1 MRRALF
7 AASLFCLGLFSHG
20 LSSPAAAQTQCGGS
34 FSAFV
39 DGLKAEAVNQGIPRD
54 VVDGFFRTVRHDQAV
69 LQRDRAQG
77 FFARP
82 FIEFSRQ
89 LISQNRLDRG
99 SQMAR
104 QHAAL
109 FERARREYGVPPAI
123 MLSFLAF
130 ETDYGSFQGD
140 FNTANA
146 LVTLAHDCRRPELFR
161 PQALAM
167 IELYRRGMIDPAT
180 TVGAWAGEIGMVQML
195 PGDILRLGVDGDGD
209 GRVDLRGSL
218 PDAVLSGA
226 ALLRHHGWRPNEPW
240 LHEVRIPQGLDL
252 TRTGLRTQMPVADW
266 QRLGV
271 APRHGSLPQGGMQA
285 SVILPQGHRGPAF
298 MIFPNFRV
306 LFDWNQ
312 SFTYVVTAAY
322 FATRLEGA
330 PIYDAGNPEQGL
342 EREQMRE
349 LQRRLQ
355 ARGLNT
361 GGTTGILGA
370 NTRAAV
376 QDIQAQLGLP
386 ADGWPTP
393 DLLRRL

>member
-1 MRRALF
+1 MRSVFF
-7 AASLFCLGLFSHG
+7 AGLLAMG
-20 LSSPAAAQTQCGGS
+20 LAPAQAQTPCGGS
-34 FSAFV
+34 FGAFV
-39 DGLKAEAVNQGIPRD
+39 EGLKTEAAANGIPRD
-54 VVDGFFRTVRHDQAV
+54 VADRFFRTVQQDQAV

-99 SQMAR
+99 IQMR
-104 QHAAL
+104 QRHAAI
-109 FERARREYGVPPAI
+109 FERAEREFGVPPAI

-161 PQALAM
+161 PQVLAM
-167 IELYRRGMIDPAT
+167 MELHRRGLIDPAT
-180 TVGAWAGEIGMVQML
+180 TTGAWAGEIGMVQML
-195 PGDILRLGVDGDGD
+195 PGDLLRLGVDGDGD

-218 PDAVLSGA
+218 ADAVLSGA
-226 ALLRHHGWRPNEPW
+226 ALLRHHGWRANEPW
-240 LHEVRIPQGLDL
+240 LVEVSIPAGLDL
-252 TRTGLRTQMPVADW
+252 SLTGLRRQLSVSEWA
-266 QRLGV
+266 RLGV
-271 APRHGSLPQGGMQA
+271 TARGASLPGGGMQA

-298 MIFPNFRV
+298 MILPNFRV
-306 LFDWNQ
+306 LFEWNQ

-322 FATRLEGA
+322 FATRLNGA
-330 PIYDAGNPEQGL
+330 PVYQAGNPDPGL
-342 EREQMRE
+342 NQDQMRD

-355 ARGLNT
+355 ARGMET

-376 QDIQAQLGLP
+376 QDVQRELGLP

-393 DLLRRL
+393 ELLRRL

>member
-1 MRRALF
+1 MRRALI
-7 AASLFCLGLFSHG
+7 AATLLSLGLVA
-20 LSSPAAAQTQCGGS
+20 PAAAQQCGGS
-34 FSAFV
+34 FPAFV
-39 DGLKAEAVNQGIPRD
+39 EGLKAEAVAQGIPRD
-54 VVDGFFRTVRHDQAV
+54 TVDGFFRAVRQDQAV
-69 LQRDRAQG
+69 LQRDRGQG
-77 FFARP
+77 FFTRP

-99 SQMAR
+99 QQMAR
-104 QHAAL
+104 QHSAL
-109 FERARREYGVPPAI
+109 FERARRDYGVSPAI

-140 FNTANA
+140 INTADA
-146 LVTLAHDCRRPELFR
+146 LATLAHDCRRPHLFR
-161 PQALAM
+161 PQIIAM
-167 IELYRRGMIDPAT
+167 AELYRRGDLDPRT

-195 PGDILRLGVDGDGD
+195 PRDILTLGIDGDGD
-209 GRVDLRGSL
+209 RHVDVRGSM

-252 TRTGLRTQMPVADW
+252 TRTGIRTEMTVADW
-266 QRLGV
+266 QRMGV
-271 APRHGSLPQGGMQA
+271 APRHGSLPSGNMPA

-298 MIFPNFRV
+298 MVFPNFRV

-342 EREQMRE
+342 EREQMRD
-349 LQRRLQ
+349 LQQRLQ

-361 GGTTGILGA
+361 GGVTGILGA

-393 DLLRRL
+393 ELLRRL

>member
-1 MRRALF
+1 MRLFRVSVAL
-7 AASLFCLGLFSHG
+7 AG
-20 LSSPAAAQTQCGGS
+20 LSLAALLTPPASAQQMPCGGS
-34 FSAFV
+34 FNGFI
-39 DGLKAEAVNQGIPRD
+39 DGLKSEAVSQGLPRD
-54 VVDGFFRTVRHDQAV
+54 VVDQFFRGVRHDQRV
-69 LQRDRAQG
+69 IQRDRSQG
-77 FFARP
+77 FFTRP

-89 LISQNRLDRG
+89 LISQSRLDRG
-99 SQMAR
+99 RRLGQQQQSLFAR
-104 QHAAL
+104 AERDYGTPPGILLAL
-109 FERARREYGVPPAI
+109 
-123 MLSFLAF
+123 LAF

-146 LVTLAHDCRRPELFR
+146 LVTLAHDCRRPEIFR
-161 PQALAM
+161 PQIFAM
-167 IELYRRGMIDPAT
+167 IELYQRGAMDPAS
-180 TVGAWAGEIGMVQML
+180 TVGAWAGEVGIMQML
-195 PGDILRLGVDGDGD
+195 PSDILRLGVDGDGN
-209 GRVDLRGSL
+209 GRVDVRNSM

-226 ALLRHHGWRPNEPW
+226 RMLQDHGWRRGEPW

-252 TRTGLRTQMPVADW
+252 TLTGIRNEMPVSEW

-271 APRHGSLPQGGMQA
+271 QPRHGTLPSGRMRA

-298 MIFPNFRV
+298 MVFSNFRT
-306 LFDWNQ
+306 LFEWNQ

-322 FATRLEGA
+322 FATRLQGA
-330 PIYDAGNPEQGL
+330 PVYDAGNPDPGL
-342 EREQMRE
+342 NQDQMRE

-355 ARGLNT
+355 ARGFDT

-393 DLLRRL
+393 ELLRRL

>member
-1 MRRALF
+1 MRNVILAAVF
-7 AASLFCLGLFSHG
+7 AMGFA
-20 LSSPAAAQTQCGGS
+20 PAQAQTPCGGA
-34 FSAFV
+34 FGTFV
-39 DGLKAEAVNQGIPRD
+39 DGLKAEAVGQGIPRD
-54 VVDGFFRTVRHDQAV
+54 VVDRFFRSVQQDQAV

-82 FIEFSRQ
+82 FTEFARQ

-99 SQMAR
+99 IQMR
-104 QHAAL
+104 QRHAAI
-109 FERARREYGVPPAI
+109 FERAEREFGVPAAI

-146 LVTLAHDCRRPELFR
+146 LVTLAHDCRRPQLFR
-161 PQALAM
+161 PQVLAM
-167 IELYRRGMIDPAT
+167 VELYRRGLLDPAT
-180 TVGAWAGEIGMVQML
+180 TTGAWAGEIGMVQML
-195 PGDILRLGVDGDGD
+195 PGDLLRLGVDGDGD

-218 PDAVLSGA
+218 ADAVLSGA
-226 ALLRHHGWRPNEPW
+226 ALLRHHGWRAGEPW
-240 LHEVRIPQGLDL
+240 LVEVRIPQGLDL
-252 TRTGLRTQMPVADW
+252 SRTGLRTQQSVSNWASAGVVA
-266 QRLGV
+266 RS
-271 APRHGSLPQGGMQA
+271 GSLPSGAMQA

-298 MIFPNFRV
+298 MIFPNFRA
-306 LFDWNQ
+306 LFEWNQ

-322 FATRLEGA
+322 FATRLNGA
-330 PIYDAGNPEQGL
+330 PVFEPGNPEQGL
-342 EREQMRE
+342 NQDQMRD

-355 ARGLNT
+355 ARGMET

-376 QDIQAQLGLP
+376 QDIQRELGLP

-393 DLLRRL
+393 ELLRRL

>member
-1 MRRALF
+1 MRPVRF
-7 AASLFCLGLFSHG
+7 AAALAGVLAFSA
-20 LSSPAAAQTQCGGS
+20 LAMPANAQSVPCGGN
-34 FSAFV
+34 FNAFI
-39 DGLKAEAVNQGIPRD
+39 DGLRSEAMGQGIPRD
-54 VVDGFFRTVRHDQAV
+54 VVDRFFRSVSRDQRV
-69 LQRDRAQG
+69 IDRDRGQG
-77 FFARP
+77 FFTRP
-82 FIEFSRQ
+82 FVDFSRQ

-99 SQMAR
+99 RRMA
-104 QHAAL
+104 QQQSAL
-109 FERARREYGVPPAI
+109 FARAEREYGVPPAI

-161 PQALAM
+161 PQVIAM
-167 IELYRRGMIDPAT
+167 IELYRRGQLDPAT
-180 TVGAWAGEIGMVQML
+180 TQGAWAGEIGMVQML
-195 PGDILRLGVDGDGD
+195 PSDILRLGVDGDGD

-218 PDAVLSGA
+218 ADAVMSGA
-226 ALLRHHGWRPNEPW
+226 RLIQDHGWRRGEPW

-252 TRTGLRTQMPVADW
+252 SRTGLRTELTVSEW

-271 APRHGSLPQGGMQA
+271 QPRHGSLPSGTMRA

-298 MIFPNFRV
+298 MIFHNFRT
-306 LFDWNQ
+306 LFEWNQ

-322 FATRLEGA
+322 FATRLQGA
-330 PIYDAGNPEQGL
+330 PVFDAGNPQQGL
-342 EREQMRE
+342 SRDQMRE

-355 ARGLNT
+355 ARGFDT

-393 DLLRRL
+393 ELLRRL

>member
-1 MRRALF
+1 MRLSRLVAVF
-7 AASLFCLGLFSHG
+7 AASFALLATAPPLQ
-20 LSSPAAAQTQCGGS
+20 AQSVPCGGN
-34 FSAFV
+34 FGAFV
-39 DGLKAEAVNQGIPRD
+39 DGLKAEAVAQGIPRD
-54 VVDGFFRTVRHDQAV
+54 VVDRFFRTV
-69 LQRDRAQG
+69 QRDQRVIDRDRGQG
-77 FFARP
+77 FFTRP
-82 FIEFSRQ
+82 FVDFSRQ

-99 SQMAR
+99 RRMA
-104 QHAAL
+104 QQQAAL
-109 FERARREYGVPPAI
+109 FSRAERDYGVPPAI

-146 LVTLAHDCRRPELFR
+146 LVTLSHDCRRPDLFR
-161 PQALAM
+161 PQVLAM
-167 IELYRRGMIDPAT
+167 IELYRRGQIDPAT
-180 TVGAWAGEIGMVQML
+180 TQGAWAGEIGMVQML
-195 PGDILRLGVDGDGD
+195 PSDILRLAVDGDGD

-218 PDAVLSGA
+218 ADAVLSGA
-226 ALLRHHGWRPNEPW
+226 RLIEDHGWRRGEPW

-252 TRTGLRTQMPVADW
+252 TRTGLRTELTVAEW
-266 QRLGV
+266 QQLGV
-271 APRHGSLPQGGMQA
+271 QPRHGALPSGNLRA

-298 MIFPNFRV
+298 MIFRNFRT
-306 LFDWNQ
+306 LFEWNQ

-322 FATRLEGA
+322 FATRLQGA
-330 PIYDAGNPEQGL
+330 PVFDAGNPQQGL
-342 EREQMRE
+342 NRDQMRD

-355 ARGLNT
+355 ARGLDT

>member
-1 MRRALF
+1 
-7 AASLFCLGLFSHG
+7 
-20 LSSPAAAQTQCGGS
+20 
-34 FSAFV
+34 
-39 DGLKAEAVNQGIPRD
+39 
-54 VVDGFFRTVRHDQAV
+54 
-69 LQRDRAQG
+69 
-77 FFARP
+77 
-82 FIEFSRQ
+82 
-89 LISQNRLDRG
+89 
-99 SQMAR
+99 
-104 QHAAL
+104 
-109 FERARREYGVPPAI
+109 
-123 MLSFLAF
+123 
-130 ETDYGSFQGD
+130 
-140 FNTANA
+140 
-146 LVTLAHDCRRPELFR
+146 
-161 PQALAM
+161 
-167 IELYRRGMIDPAT
+167 MIDPAT

>member
-1 MRRALF
+1 MRSVVLAAAVAAL
-7 AASLFCLGLFSHG
+7 AL
-20 LSSPAAAQTQCGGS
+20 PAAAQSCGGP
-34 FSAFV
+34 FSTFV
-39 DGLKAEAVNQGIPRD
+39 EGLKSEAVAQGQPRE
-54 VVDGFFRTVRHDQAV
+54 VVERFFRSVRQDQAV
-69 LQRDRAQG
+69 LQRDRSQA

-82 FIEFSRQ
+82 FIDFSRQ
-89 LISQNRLDRG
+89 LISQDRLTRG
-99 SQMAR
+99 QRMR
-104 QHAAL
+104 QQHAAL
-109 FERARREYGVPPAI
+109 FDRARRDYGVPPA
-123 MLSFLAF
+123 MLLSFLAF

-146 LVTLAHDCRRPELFR
+146 LVTLAHDCRRPQLFR
-161 PQALAM
+161 PQVLAM
-167 IELYRRGMIDPAT
+167 IELYRRGMLDPAT
-180 TVGAWAGEIGMVQML
+180 TTGAWAGEIGMVQML
-195 PGDILRLGVDGDGD
+195 PTDILRLAVDGDGD
-209 GRVDLRGSL
+209 GRIDLRRSL

-226 ALLRHHGWRPNEPW
+226 ALLRHHGWRAGEPW
-240 LHEVRIPQGLDL
+240 LHEVRIPSGLDL
-252 TRTGLRTQMPVADW
+252 TRTGLRTELTVADW

-271 APRHGSLPQGGMQA
+271 QPRHGSLPSGSIRA

-298 MIFPNFRV
+298 MVFPNFRA
-306 LFDWNQ
+306 LFEWNQ

-322 FATRLEGA
+322 FATRLDGA
-330 PIYDAGNPEQGL
+330 PVYDAGNPQPGL
-342 EREQMRE
+342 NQDQMRD

-361 GGTTGILGA
+361 GGVTGILGA